1 MIFNLIYGRSGT
13 GKSEYIYRD
22 IKNRN
27 DNKKIYVIVPE
38 QSNLFSEKKIF
49 EITHKTSLIN
59 IEVLTLSRMA
69 YRIMSENQG
78 DITQL
83 SKIGKNMI
91 IYDLINKEKL
101 NLKFL
106 GKTDKN
112 IDIVNR
118 LFTEFK
124 KHNISKSDLKN
135 AEILDPYIKYKLND
149 IVILYEKYE
158 ERIKNNYIDENDSLN
173 IVVDYIDKTDMF
185 DNSIIYIDDFLGF
198 TPQEYNI
205 FEKLVQKCSEIF
217 VSICVDNLNT
227 DTEKENDIFYF
238 NKKYARKLIEIAEN
252 YKAKINK
259 INLNNTYRF
268 KNEELKFLEKNL
280 YNNYLKYEKKA
291 YNINLFLASNPYTE
305 IEYVARNIH
314 NLVKKSGY
322 LYREIAI
329 ITQDIE
335 NYSEEAKA
343 IFRKYNIPVFIDE
356 KKELN
361 QNILIKFIIS
371 MLDIFSKNWSY
382 DSIFNYLKTGLFE
395 IDKEEIYLLEN
406 YCKKWGIKGNKW
418 FNKDFDYEP
427 INDVQERLEC
437 IRKKIVKPL
446 VDFKEKVSNKK
457 TVDEISK
464 EIYYFIINNKIN
476 EILDN
481 KIREYNS
488 IEISDEYNT
497 SYNLLINVLDEMCLI
512 FKNEEITFEKYKELL
527 QVGLSSVELG
537 RIPATQD
544 QVVLGD
550 IDRTRSNNVK
560 IVFVIG
566 LNDGNFPKRI
576 DSEGYLNDKDREV
589 LKQSGIEIAKTS
601 VESLYE
607 EQFNIYRTL
616 TLPEEKL
623 FLSYC
628 SSDKE
633 GKSIRASILI
643 KKIKRI
649 FENISEESDIV
660 KKEFYITNEIATFE
674 EALDM
679 YKEYLNGNDINSD
692 WENILRYF
700 YKKNK
705 KRFEKAIS
713 GIYYT
718 NKSEQISNE
727 NIKKLYGKTLYTS
740 ISKLENYRR
749 CPFSFHLTYGLKLK
763 EKEELKIRSI
773 DTGTFMHEVIDKF
786 FKIIDEKVISV
797 KQIEKE
803 QIYLIVNEIINELL
817 ETNKYYIFSSSAKF
831 RLLTRRLKKVVTKS
845 IEYIVYSLKYSDFSV
860 LGHEIEF
867 SNTGYYKPIIINL
880 EDRNVE
886 ITGKIDRVDIAKFS
900 DKQYVRIID
909 YKSSYKDLDLNQ
921 VLGGLQIQLITYL
934 DAITKQNTS
943 ESGGIL
949 YLSLIDNIVKS
960 DKNLTEEEIENKI
973 RKNFRMKGLILADV
987 NVVKMMDTKLET
999 GYSDIVPA
1007 YIGKDGCLSEKKSSI
1022 LRKDDF
1028 KSLQNK
1034 VKEIIKEISKDIL
1047 NGRINIL
1054 PYNYKG
1060 KKGCDYCKY
1069 KSICMFNPNLK
1080 DNDYFYISDKN
1091 KEFILSD
1098 IRETER
1104 N

>member
-1 MIFNLIYGRSGT
+1 MIFNLIYGRGGT

-135 AEILDPYIKYKLND
+135 AEILDPYIKYKLNY

-371 MLDIFSKNWSY
+371 MLDIF
-382 DSIFNYLKTGLFE
+382 
-395 IDKEEIYLLEN
+395 
-406 YCKKWGIKGNKW
+406 
-418 FNKDFDYEP
+418 
-427 INDVQERLEC
+427 
-437 IRKKIVKPL
+437 KI
-446 VDFKEKVSNKK
+446 
-457 TVDEISK
+457 
-464 EIYYFIINNKIN
+464 
-476 EILDN
+476 
-481 KIREYNS
+481 
-488 IEISDEYNT
+488 
-497 SYNLLINVLDEMCLI
+497 
-512 FKNEEITFEKYKELL
+512 
-527 QVGLSSVELG
+527 
-537 RIPATQD
+537 
-544 QVVLGD
+544 
-550 IDRTRSNNVK
+550 
-560 IVFVIG
+560 
-566 LNDGNFPKRI
+566 
-576 DSEGYLNDKDREV
+576 
-589 LKQSGIEIAKTS
+589 
-601 VESLYE
+601 
-607 EQFNIYRTL
+607 
-616 TLPEEKL
+616 
-623 FLSYC
+623 
-628 SSDKE
+628 
-633 GKSIRASILI
+633 
-643 KKIKRI
+643 
-649 FENISEESDIV
+649 
-660 KKEFYITNEIATFE
+660 
-674 EALDM
+674 
-679 YKEYLNGNDINSD
+679 
-692 WENILRYF
+692 
-700 YKKNK
+700 
-705 KRFEKAIS
+705 
-713 GIYYT
+713 
-718 NKSEQISNE
+718 
-727 NIKKLYGKTLYTS
+727 
-740 ISKLENYRR
+740 
-749 CPFSFHLTYGLKLK
+749 
-763 EKEELKIRSI
+763 
-773 DTGTFMHEVIDKF
+773 
-786 FKIIDEKVISV
+786 
-797 KQIEKE
+797 
-803 QIYLIVNEIINELL
+803 
-817 ETNKYYIFSSSAKF
+817 
-831 RLLTRRLKKVVTKS
+831 
-845 IEYIVYSLKYSDFSV
+845 
-860 LGHEIEF
+860 
-867 SNTGYYKPIIINL
+867 
-880 EDRNVE
+880 
-886 ITGKIDRVDIAKFS
+886 
-900 DKQYVRIID
+900 
-909 YKSSYKDLDLNQ
+909 
-921 VLGGLQIQLITYL
+921 
-934 DAITKQNTS
+934 
-943 ESGGIL
+943 
-949 YLSLIDNIVKS
+949 
-960 DKNLTEEEIENKI
+960 
-973 RKNFRMKGLILADV
+973 
-987 NVVKMMDTKLET
+987 
-999 GYSDIVPA
+999 
-1007 YIGKDGCLSEKKSSI
+1007 
-1022 LRKDDF
+1022 
-1028 KSLQNK
+1028 
-1034 VKEIIKEISKDIL
+1034 
-1047 NGRINIL
+1047 
-1054 PYNYKG
+1054 
-1060 KKGCDYCKY
+1060 
-1069 KSICMFNPNLK
+1069 
-1080 DNDYFYISDKN
+1080 
-1091 KEFILSD
+1091 
-1098 IRETER
+1098 
-1104 N
+1104 